1 MFFQNKSSTE
11 TEINVLEPSATSYP
25 LTYKCEIVP
34 LSEISKEKTNSTLS
48 KDITLKDSNSIS
60 SKDSS
65 K

>member
-11 TEINVLEPSATSYP
+11 REINVLEPSPSSYP
-25 LTYKCEIVP
+25 LTHKCEIVST
-34 LSEISKEKTNSTLS
+34 SETSKEKTNSALS
-48 KDITLKDSNSIS
+48 KDTTSKDSNSIS

>member
-11 TEINVLEPSATSYP
+11 TEINVLEPFATSYS
-25 LTYKCEIVP
+25 LTHKCEIVP

>member
-1 MFFQNKSSTE
+1 MFFQIIFSTD
-11 TEINVLEPSATSYP
+11 TDINVLEPSATSYS
-25 LTYKCEIVP
+25 LTHKCEIVP

>member
-11 TEINVLEPSATSYP
+11 TEINVLEPSATSYS
-25 LTYKCEIVP
+25 LTHKWEIVP